1 VNRKQL
7 HVGELRT
14 SFIELFYTFEIQG
27 VAKISNGAVQPERIQ
42 VVVVVVLVVLVVL
55 VVVPPE

>member
-14 SFIELFYTFEIQG
+14 SFIELFYTFEIQEG
-27 VAKISNGAVQPERIQ
+27 VAKISKSEMGLAVQNE
-42 VVVVVVLVVLVVL
+42 
-55 VVVPPE
+55 